1 VTVSGIVTAGRI
13 CDPIAAVTRVVL
25 VQQIIEASIA
35 AEQALTGAVSADLSL
50 SGAVAADAVL
60 TATVGLTDALVAALG
75 PEDTLTAILRC
86 DGVVIMADISL
97 VRGDSK
103 NIQVNVFESDGTTP
117 VDLTESV
124 VRFAVKDRTSR
135 PNTEATIFKQSYD
148 AAEIDITNPAGGELL
163 IQILSDETMIN
174 PARYCWDLDVSRKQ
188 GGIVTSA
195 GTLTATAGS
204 DVLAASG
211 VDFPS
216 LRVGQMLEIP
226 AGPNTGLYVLTAI
239 DSDAQTVTV
248 GGASLQAESGISFNV
263 FQSNVKTPVS
273 GDFIVTAD
281 VAA

>member
-1 VTVSGIVTAGRI
+1 MTVSGIVTAGRI

-50 SGAVAADAVL
+50 SGSVAADSVL
-60 TATVGLTDALVAALG
+60 VATVGLQDALVAALG

-148 AAEIDITNPAGGELL
+148 PAEIDITNPAGGELL

-195 GTLTATAGS
+195 GTLTATTGS
-204 DVLAASG
+204 DVLATSG

-216 LRVGQMLEIP
+216 LRVGQLLEIP

-239 DSDAQTVTV
+239 DSDAQTITV